1 MKLWI
6 FIGYTGPR
14 KIYLFHPENIPLE
27 SIFPYLPNIFSLL
40 FFLAVRF
47 PRAIIVQAR
56 IKIRAVRTNF
66 EQFTFNPFR
75 LRIIDRQYFSNE
87 KLKFNYSP
95 PCLNTSY
102 FNEYFSRRQLYVIIR
117 INCLLKNSRYTKLIC
132 LNTFN
137 ISFEFHIKRKEYK
150 STKIHLYC
158 RSAYYNSNLQCKF
171 IIRIGLIAVC
181 SISYSVE
188 REEKRE
194 RVNAA

>member
-117 INCLLKNSRYTKLIC
+117 INCLLKNIRILIC
-132 LNTFN
+132 RNTFN
-137 ISFEFHIKRKEYK
+137 ISFEFHINRKEYK
-150 STKIHLYC
+150 NTLV
-158 RSAYYNSNLQCKF
+158 L
-171 IIRIGLIAVC
+171 
-181 SISYSVE
+181 
-188 REEKRE
+188 
-194 RVNAA
+194 